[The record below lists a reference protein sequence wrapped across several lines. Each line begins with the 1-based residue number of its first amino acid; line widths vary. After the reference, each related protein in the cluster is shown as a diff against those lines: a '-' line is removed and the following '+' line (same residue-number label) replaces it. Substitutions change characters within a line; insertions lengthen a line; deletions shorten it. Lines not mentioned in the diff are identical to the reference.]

1 MKESN
6 SMDRQRQA
14 VSNDI
19 GTLAEDARALMA
31 ATADVAG
38 EKVGEARKRLAAALE
53 NGKEIYGRV
62 REKAVEGAK
71 VADQTVRENPYQAI
85 GIALGVG
92 AILGYLVARR
102 FTRSCD

>member
-1 MKESN
+1 MNK
-6 SMDRQRQA
+6 QTQPII
-14 VSNDI
+14 NDP
-19 GTLAEDARALMA
+19 GSLAEDARALMA

-53 NGKEIYGRV
+53 RGKEIYGRV

-71 VADQTVRENPYQAI
+71 AADVAGHEHPYQAI

-92 AILGYLVARR
+92 AVIGFLVARR
-102 FTRSCD
+102 CSRHGD